1 MLAELSEER
10 PNEQKLL
17 TKASVMGNFL
27 FEEECKVVNVD
38 RLSQSLNNERGGL
51 INNLRIT
58 KLISKDL
65 KGTVKSNED

>member
-1 MLAELSEER
+1 
-10 PNEQKLL
+10 
-17 TKASVMGNFL
+17 MGNFL

-38 RLSQSLNNERGGL
+38 PLSQSLNNERSSL